1 MSATMTL
8 DAHAPRS
15 ALDRASSPRP
25 LRILAL
31 ILTLLGVAAAFA
43 MVVVPWQQA
52 AIGSGS
58 VIAFAA
64 TDRPQRID
72 APIAGRVERWMVLEG
87 QPVRAGDPI
96 AEVRDIDPLYVERL
110 ERNREAILDRIKA
123 AQARVAAYEAKR
135 AASESAGGL
144 AVEAAALE
152 VKMAAQKLQSSR
164 QKGAAARAARTAARQ
179 QLARARKLVAEGL
192 TSRRDVE
199 LAELAAAKADAEV
212 GGADAEVTGAQA
224 YETARRAKQLEI
236 EAAAGAKVAEASAE
250 QQKAAAEVAYAQG
263 ELAKVD
269 TDLARQ
275 RERVVR
281 APRDGTVL
289 ELAGHGA
296 GMVVKQGDPL
306 AIIVPGDGDIAVEL
320 WIDGNDAALVQA
332 GRAVRLQFEGWPALQ
347 MSGWPNVAV
356 GTFGGVVAFV
366 DTASRKDGAF
376 RVVVR
381 PDPNDEPWPQ
391 ASQLRQGLRAKA
403 WILLEVVPLGYEL
416 WRQFNGFPR
425 ELPGSPAAARLHQGA
440 TAGGLQGGKAGKGD
454 DAGKG
459 DKDGG
464 DEGGSKGGAKGGPP

>member
-1 MSATMTL
+1 MTTTMTM
-8 DAHAPRS
+8 APGATARP

-25 LRILAL
+25 LRILAA
-31 ILTLLGVAAAFA
+31 ILASLVAIASVALWI
-43 MVVVPWQQA
+43 VPWQQA
-52 AIGSGS
+52 AVGSGS

-64 TDRPQRID
+64 TDRPQRVD

-87 QPVRAGDPI
+87 QSVRAGDPI
-96 AEVRDIDPLYVERL
+96 AEVRDIDPQYVERL
-110 ERNREAILDRIKA
+110 ERNRAAILDRVKA
-123 AQARVAAYEAKR
+123 AEARVAAYEAKR
-135 AASESAGGL
+135 AASESAGAL
-144 AVEAAALE
+144 AVQAARLE
-152 VKMAAQKLQSSR
+152 IKMAAQKLQSSR

-179 QLARARKLVAEGL
+179 QLARARKLAAEGL

-212 GGADAEVTGAQA
+212 GSADADVTGAQA
-224 YETARRAKQLEI
+224 YETARRAKELEI
-236 EAAAGAKVAEASAE
+236 EASAGAKVAEASAE
-250 QQKAAAEVAYAQG
+250 QQKAAAEVAYAQS
-263 ELAKVD
+263 ELAKID

-275 RERVVR
+275 KERIVR

-306 AIIVPGDGDIAVEL
+306 AIVVPGDGDVAVEL

-332 GRAVRLQFEGWPALQ
+332 GRNVRLQFEGWPALQ

-381 PDPNDEPWPQ
+381 PDPNDSPWPQ

-403 WILLEVVPLGYEL
+403 WILLEIVPLGYEI

-425 ELPGSPAAARLHQGA
+425 ELPGSPAASRLTQGSVSGGIDGGKTSKGDGGKGGDGKGGDGKGGDGKGA
-440 TAGGLQGGKAGKGD
+440 T
-454 DAGKG
+454 
-459 DKDGG
+459 
-464 DEGGSKGGAKGGPP
+464 P